1 MFAAPILRPLVRSHK
16 AKPDRNR
23 TDVLHRVLTKI
34 SSELGE
40 WRRRSRDRRA
50 LAMMSDRS
58 LRDIG
63 VTRYDAT
70 WEANKPFWRA

>member
-1 MFAAPILRPLVRSHK
+1 MLGQAHPACGPGQKPRPDLLLEP
-16 AKPDRNR
+16 ADRIA
-23 TDVLHRVLTKI
+23 DP
-34 SSELGE
+34 
-40 WRRRSRDRRA
+40 WRA

-70 WEANKPFWRA
+70 REPNKPFWRA